1 MVIIV
6 TIVRRVTI
14 DVYSVCLSTF
24 DKFSVYRCGR
34 IDGIIKGSRLKNE
47 TRKKEKKRR
56 KRKKEKNQE
65 KKNQK
70 DQKAHFPRR
79 VLYVSIH
86 FMQTLV
92 NIHKSIIVS
101 ERSTRER

>member
-1 MVIIV
+1 M
-6 TIVRRVTI
+6 
-14 DVYSVCLSTF
+14 
-24 DKFSVYRCGR
+24 K
-34 IDGIIKGSRLKNE
+34 
-47 TRKKEKKRR
+47 RKKEEKE
-56 KRKKEKNQE
+56 KEKNQE